1 MIIAAN
7 LLVAAGEGNLLVA
20 AGEGNL
26 LVAAGEGNLL
36 VAAGEGTFGVLVL
49 TGRPAL
55 RQMIMLE
62 TVSGTGAAIFYPAS
76 QALLRRRSAR

>member
-55 RQMIMLE
+55 RQMIMG
-62 TVSGTGAAIFYPAS
+62 SH
-76 QALLRRRSAR
+76 LLSRLAGPVARAGPR